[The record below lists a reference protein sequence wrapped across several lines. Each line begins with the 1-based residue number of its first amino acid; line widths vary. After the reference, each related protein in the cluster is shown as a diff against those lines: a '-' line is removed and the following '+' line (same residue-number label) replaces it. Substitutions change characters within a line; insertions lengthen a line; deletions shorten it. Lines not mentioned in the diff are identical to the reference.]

1 MTRYSFKIPA
11 HYAPLVGGLIMS
23 ACMSLGM
30 SVGVTLIEDGIDRIT
45 IADWLHNLIVGFSI
59 NLPLTLLISP
69 RVRRFIDTITEQ

>member
-1 MTRYSFKIPA
+1 MTQNTFKIPA
-11 HYAPLVGGLIMS
+11 HFAPLVGGFIMS

-30 SVGVTLIEDGIDRIT
+30 SVGVTLIEDGIEHIT

-69 RVRRFIDTITEQ
+69 RVRRFIDAITE